1 MRDPGLRSEHRA
13 ELQVGALVLVSLVAM
28 VAGIVWITGAD
39 IGGERF
45 RFHVLAPEAAQV
57 SGGSRVYLHGVDVGA
72 VQNVRLVPEGALL
85 EVEVRGEVSLPADS
99 RALIKPSGF
108 LGSQMVQLVPGGASR
123 AVSPGDTIAGGTG
136 EDLQTVAAE
145 LGSQAEAV
153 LERTARV
160 LSDTTV
166 ASLQA
171 SARDLSGSM
180 AELRGLVES
189 ERETLQALVRSLRR
203 TSENLSAAT
212 DSPRLERTVAQ
223 IDTLTARL
231 GRASAELDAS
241 GESLN
246 SILAK
251 MDRGEGTLGKLVN
264 DDRLYERATAAA
276 ENLQAASEEI
286 ALLSQDLREN
296 PEKYLG
302 NLKFS
307 VF

>member
-85 EVEVRGEVSLPADS
+85 QVEVRGEVSLPADS

-189 ERETLQALVRSLRR
+189 ERETLEALVRSLRR

-231 GRASAELDAS
+231 SRASAELDAS

-286 ALLSQDLREN
+286 ALLSQDLRQN